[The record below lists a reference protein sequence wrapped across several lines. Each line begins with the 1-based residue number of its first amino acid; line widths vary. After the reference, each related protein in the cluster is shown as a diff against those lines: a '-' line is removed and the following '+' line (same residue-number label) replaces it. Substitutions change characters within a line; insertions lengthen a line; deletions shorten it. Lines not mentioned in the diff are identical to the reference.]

1 MPHKNLDKAH
11 CFRETR
17 YFVWKFENFDKLQ
30 LSYSSIFFA
39 ETSHTFPT
47 YQCLQRGV
55 GFFLFQLD
63 LELFA
68 KIIKDLV
75 STQSCFTLLL
85 ITQDLNKIKNSHT
98 RFCRHLELLK
108 VFNFSAKKPGFLEII
123 KVCLNA
129 GIRFFITWLLPN
141 YKKIVRINQFW
152 INHASHLK

>member
-17 YFVWKFENFDKLQ
+17 YFVWKFENFEKLQ

-68 KIIKDLV
+68 KIRKDLV

-98 RFCRHLELLK
+98 RFCRHGSAENVCKKFQQKILNSMA
-108 VFNFSAKKPGFLEII
+108 VGAPQSFQFFSQKTWFLGNN
-123 KVCLNA
+123 K
-129 GIRFFITWLLPN
+129 GLP
-141 YKKIVRINQFW
+141 
-152 INHASHLK
+152 